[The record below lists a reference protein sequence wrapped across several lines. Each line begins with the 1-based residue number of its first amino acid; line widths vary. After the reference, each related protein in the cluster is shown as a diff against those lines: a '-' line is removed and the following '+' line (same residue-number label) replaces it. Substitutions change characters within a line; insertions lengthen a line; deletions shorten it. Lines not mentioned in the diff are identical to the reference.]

1 MGTAVAMASE
11 PWPAG
16 WIRAWCSGAN
26 SSAESWPA
34 KIRLRKMP
42 QAPWELQKHS
52 CIVESPLNKA
62 SIGVLNFRGDHGI
75 VVAKGM
81 RAQSHN
87 HNTKLIAAN
96 IYEKS

>member
-1 MGTAVAMASE
+1 M
-11 PWPAG
+11 
-16 WIRAWCSGAN
+16 CAN
-26 SSAESWPA
+26 SSAHSWPA

-52 CIVESPLNKA
+52 CTAESPLNKG
-62 SIGVLNFRGDHGI
+62 SREILNFHGDHGI
-75 VVAKGM
+75 VAAKEW
-81 RAQSHN
+81 RALSHN